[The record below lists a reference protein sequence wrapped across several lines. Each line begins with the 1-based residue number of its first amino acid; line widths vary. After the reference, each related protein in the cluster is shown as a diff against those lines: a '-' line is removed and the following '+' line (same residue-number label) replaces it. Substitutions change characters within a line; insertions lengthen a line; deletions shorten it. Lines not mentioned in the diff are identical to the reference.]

1 VIALALNAAPVT
13 SLLDLLAA
21 AEIPAMGPKTA
32 AGSHFHSMLKAVT
45 ETDDR
50 PKTKSAK
57 KDSAA
62 DNATPTPVPVPA
74 QRAATPPITLN
85 IFPANDSADKKDG
98 NDSEALSTADEKP
111 APKRIAEASAQPRNQ
126 AQGTGAANQLAP
138 RSATE
143 TLPDPD
149 QPLAVAASAADGSL
163 SKIAPAF
170 EMRLQPV
177 EPQGSSATAPAA
189 TVATTATAADASK
202 SGDPRPSKDNTKD
215 NTPDP
220 AEPPATAAAEAG
232 PSVNQSAASSSKHGD
247 GSHHPGQDKPQEPAS
262 TAPRRDFGTPDASAE
277 LAQTRFDVNA
287 PVPPAGST
295 VSTTHAASR
304 SETPAPAEAAPEP
317 STPVP
322 APAAPVAHDIKLELN
337 GGGGQRVEVRLTE
350 RDGDIHVAVRSPDAR
365 LSDAMRAD
373 LPALAAKLEQSG
385 FRADGWQPGSAAGGE
400 RRALET
406 GAGNASQD
414 SQEHGGQNQQQKQDN
429 PQQQQQQPRNLTNAP
444 NRKSDRKD
452 FAWLLQTYR

>member
-1 VIALALNAAPVT
+1 MIALALNAAPVT

-21 AEIPAMGPKTA
+21 VEIPATGPKTA
-32 AGSHFHSMLKAVT
+32 AGSRFHSMLKDVT
-45 ETDDR
+45 DTDDR

-62 DNATPTPVPVPA
+62 DNATPTPVPVTA

-98 NDSEALSTADEKP
+98 NDSEAPSAGDEKP
-111 APKRIAEASAQPRNQ
+111 TPKRIAEASAQPRNQ
-126 AQGTGAANQLAP
+126 AEGAGAANQLAT
-138 RSATE
+138 RSAPE
-143 TLPDPD
+143 TQPDPD
-149 QPLAVAASAADGSL
+149 QPLAVAASAADGAL

-170 EMRLQPV
+170 EMRLQPG
-177 EPQGSSATAPAA
+177 EPQESSAPSSATA
-189 TVATTATAADASK
+189 AADASK
-202 SGDPRPSKDNTKD
+202 PGDPRPSKDNRSD

-220 AEPPATAAAEAG
+220 AEPPAAAAPE
-232 PSVNQSAASSSKHGD
+232 AASGVIQSTASGSKHGD
-247 GSHHPGQDKPQEPAS
+247 GSHHPAQEKPQDPAS
-262 TAPRRDFGTPDASAE
+262 TSPRPDASAE

-287 PVPPAGST
+287 PVAPAGST
-295 VSTTHAASR
+295 MPSTHAASR

-317 STPVP
+317 STPQP
-322 APAAPVAHDIKLELN
+322 AAAAPVAHDIKLELN

-350 RDGDIHVAVRSPDAR
+350 RDGDIHVAVRTPDAR

-385 FRADGWQPGSAAGGE
+385 FRTDAWQPGSGAGGE
-400 RRALET
+400 RRAAET

-414 SQEHGGQNQQQKQDN
+414 SQEHAGQNQQQKQDN
-429 PQQQQQQPRNLTNAP
+429 PQQQQQRTLTNAP